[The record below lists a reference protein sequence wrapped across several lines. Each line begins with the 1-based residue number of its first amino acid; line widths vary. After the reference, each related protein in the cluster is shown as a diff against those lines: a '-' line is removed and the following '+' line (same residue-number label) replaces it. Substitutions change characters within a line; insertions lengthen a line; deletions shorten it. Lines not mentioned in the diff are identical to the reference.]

1 MMGFLRAIGGT
12 LRLLLQ
18 SILLAL
24 GQIWANKTRS
34 ALTTIGLVIGVA
46 SVTGVIAALTGLKQK
61 VLSEFESIANTNSI
75 YIMGNRPD
83 HGPHQ
88 HASWRTII
96 LKPEEFE
103 TIMDHCPSLERF
115 TRMCDTNGAVR
126 YGEKMLERVP
136 IRGIDKAWHKIENRA
151 VILGRPFSI
160 VDETHAR
167 QVCLITPAL
176 RDKLH
181 LDRDCTG
188 ESIIASGKAF
198 HIVGVVEEKT
208 QPSMFGMIGDQAPQ
222 GEIFVPFDTLYKHLG
237 QPWIMAIAASKGP
250 EFSAD
255 AQAEVKFYLRR
266 VRKLKP
272 GEPDTFRLEVVEK
285 IVQGFERIAAV
296 MTAVAGG
303 IVAISLLVGGVG
315 IMNIMLV
322 SVSERTREIGLRKAV
337 GAKASA
343 ILLQFLIEA
352 VILCMFGGLIGVG
365 IGQFFAFVLAK
376 IPNGLDDAHIPFWAI
391 ALSFGFSA
399 VVGVVFGMFPAI
411 KAARLDPIEAL
422 RHE

>member
-1 MMGFLRAIGGT
+1 MKRMIYGIAALI
-12 LRLLLQ
+12 RLFIQ

-24 GQIWANKTRS
+24 GQIRSNKTRS

-46 SVTGVIAALTGLKQK
+46 SVTAVIAALTGLKTK
-61 VLSEFESIANTNSI
+61 VLSEFETMANTNSI
-75 YIMGNRPD
+75 FIMANRPET
-83 HGPHQ
+83 GPHRY
-88 HASWRTII
+88 ASWRSII

-103 TIMDHCPSLERF
+103 NLLDHCPSVERF
-115 TRMCDTNGAVR
+115 TRTCQNSQPTR
-126 YGEKMLERVP
+126 FEERLLEGVP
-136 IRGIDKAWHKIENRA
+136 ITGIDKAWHKIENRA
-151 VILGRPFSI
+151 VIIGRPFSMT
-160 VDETHAR
+160 DAAHAR

-188 ESIIASGKAF
+188 QSIISGGRSYK
-198 HIVGVVEEKT
+198 IIGVVEEKI
-208 QPSMFGMIGDQAPQ
+208 QASLFGLIGDRAPQ
-222 GEIFVPFDTLYKHLG
+222 GEILVPFETLYKIMG
-237 QPWIMAIAASKGP
+237 KPWIFVIASSRSP
-250 EFSAD
+250 ELSED
-255 AQAEVKFYLRR
+255 AQAEITFYLRR
-266 VRKLKP
+266 GRKLKP
-272 GEPDTFRLEVVEK
+272 GEPDTFRLEAVEK
-285 IVQGFERIAAV
+285 FVQGFKRLAAV
-296 MTAVAGG
+296 MTAIAGG

-337 GAKASA
+337 GARAST

-365 IGQFFAFVLAK
+365 FGQLFTWTMTIV
-376 IPNGLDDAHIPFWAI
+376 PNGLDKAFIPFWAI
-391 ALSFGFSA
+391 MLSFGFSA

>member
-1 MMGFLRAIGGT
+1 MKIMFYSIAALI
-12 LRLLLQ
+12 RLFVQ

-24 GQIWANKTRS
+24 GQIRSNKTRS

-46 SVTGVIAALTGLKQK
+46 SVTAVIAALTGLKTK
-61 VLSEFESIANTNSI
+61 VLNEFETMANTNSI
-75 YIMGNRPD
+75 FIMANRPD
-83 HGPHQ
+83 KGPHK
-88 HASWRTII
+88 HASWQSII
-96 LKPEEFE
+96 LKPEEF
-103 TIMDHCPSLERF
+103 DNFLSHCPSVQRF
-115 TRMCDTNGAVR
+115 TRTCQTGQPVR
-126 YGEKMLERVP
+126 FKNKMLEG
-136 IRGIDKAWHKIENRA
+136 ISITGIDKAWHKIESRA

-160 VDETHAR
+160 IDANHAR
-167 QVCLITPAL
+167 QVCLVTPAL

-188 ESIIASGKAF
+188 QSIIAGGRSF
-198 HIVGVVEEKT
+198 TIIGVVEEKV

-222 GEIFVPFDTLYKHLG
+222 GEMLVPFETLYKIMG
-237 QPWIMAIAASKGP
+237 EPWIFVIASSKSP
-250 EFSAD
+250 ELSED
-255 AQAEVKFYLRR
+255 AQAEIKFYLRG

-272 GEPDTFRLEVVEK
+272 GEPDTFRLEAVEK
-285 IVQGFERIAAV
+285 FVQGFKRIAAI

-337 GAKASA
+337 GARAST

-365 IGQFFAFVLAK
+365 FGQMFTMILTSV
-376 IPNGLDDAHIPFWAI
+376 PNGLDEAHIPIWAI
-391 ALSFGFSA
+391 MVSFGFSA